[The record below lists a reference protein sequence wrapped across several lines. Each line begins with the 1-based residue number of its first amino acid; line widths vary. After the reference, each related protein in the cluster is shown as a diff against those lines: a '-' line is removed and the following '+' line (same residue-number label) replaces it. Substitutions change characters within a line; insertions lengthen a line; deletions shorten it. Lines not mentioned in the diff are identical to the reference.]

1 MIDLETII
9 EERHRKLWGCS
20 DTPLLVMLCLAIFF
34 TVSWL
39 LPTFLYVP
47 VNVLGASM
55 EPTLFEDDKVILFK
69 QGEIN
74 FGDIVVAHAPRLEG
88 GRGKDVI
95 KRVIGLPGE
104 TIRFEAKQVDGR
116 TVYIIH
122 RQKKVGG
129 MTVDISIQDE
139 FYVKDVGFNKNL
151 DNGDVITLGEDE
163 YFLMG
168 DNRGDSLD
176 SRSPDLGPVKRE
188 QIKGKAL
195 LIIRGGEIIPVR
207 KIKL

>member
-1 MIDLETII
+1 MIDLEAII
-9 EERHRKLWGCS
+9 EERHRKIWGYS
-20 DTPLLVMLCLAIFF
+20 DTPLLILLCLAIFF

-55 EPTLFEDDKVILFK
+55 EPTLYEDDQVLLFK
-69 QGEIN
+69 QGKIG
-74 FGDIVVAHAPRLEG
+74 FGDIVVAHAPKLEG

-104 TIRFEAKQVDGR
+104 TIRFEVKNIDGR
-116 TVYIIH
+116 DVYIIH
-122 RQKKVGG
+122 RQKQIGG
-129 MTVDISIQDE
+129 MAVDIMLQDE
-139 FYVKDVGFNKNL
+139 FYVKNISFNKEF
-151 DNGDVITLGEDE
+151 DDGDVYTLGEDE

-176 SRSPDLGPVKRE
+176 SRKPTLGR
-188 QIKGKAL
+188 
-195 LIIRGGEIIPVR
+195 
-207 KIKL
+207 